1 MKRTRIVCSLGLLA
15 TMCLSVGCTTSFGAQ
30 QPNTQFVYPNSN
42 VKILGPAQA
51 SVTKQGFMGFG
62 VLPTGDEVRAVYDQ
76 ALSQQA
82 GANVLVNFSEDT
94 DFTTYLLW
102 ATATYTIKGD
112 AAKMD
117 VGKQHLR

>member
-1 MKRTRIVCSLGLLA
+1 MMGSRIACALGLLA
-15 TMCLSVGCTTSFGAQ
+15 MCFSVACTTSFGAQ

-51 SVTKQGFMGFG
+51 SITKQGLLGFN

-76 ALSQQA
+76 ALSQQD

-94 DFTTYLLW
+94 DFTTFLFW
-102 ATATYTIKGD
+102 ATSTYTIKGD
-112 AAKMD
+112 AAKME
-117 VGKQHLR
+117 VGKQYLR